1 MDCGPPGCSVCGILQ
16 EGILERVAIP
26 SLGLQA
32 FIWII
37 FTSVIRYCS
46 HCLPRAIFTS
56 TVAAVFGSR
65 TLMTSAAQSW
75 GHFHTPLGYFST
87 LGLHVPFL
95 SRAPPPPLF
104 LLYFL
109 IFISFH
115 LYLSFTNRW
124 RIIGVDSALFKN
136 ELHDPTEWFFVGML
150 SEKYFRKMKPFP
162 ISFHP
167 QRHRLAQA
175 VQKAK
180 GLQQT
185 LVAHMNLCPWAWTSQ
200 NPFRWNK

>member
-1 MDCGPPGCSVCGILQ
+1 MFLFFLV
-16 EGILERVAIP
+16 
-26 SLGLQA
+26 
-32 FIWII
+32 
-37 FTSVIRYCS
+37 
-46 HCLPRAIFTS
+46 
-56 TVAAVFGSR
+56 
-65 TLMTSAAQSW
+65 
-75 GHFHTPLGYFST
+75 PL
-87 LGLHVPFL
+87 
-95 SRAPPPPLF
+95 PPPLF

-115 LYLSFTNRW
+115 LYLSFTNGW
-124 RIIGVDSALFKN
+124 RIIGVDSAVFKN
-136 ELHDPTEWFFVGML
+136 ELHDPTEWFFAGML

-162 ISFHP
+162 ISFYP

-200 NPFRWNK
+200 NPFRWSKEVDGGRTQSQVCPGLPGSLRKPMHLSQSYLLHSKMLEIALA